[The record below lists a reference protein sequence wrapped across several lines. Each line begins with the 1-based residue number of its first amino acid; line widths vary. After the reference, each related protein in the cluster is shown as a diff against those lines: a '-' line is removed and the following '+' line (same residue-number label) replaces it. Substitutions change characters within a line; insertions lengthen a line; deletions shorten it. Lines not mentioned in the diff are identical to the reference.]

1 MGAPTI
7 KDVAALAGVSL
18 GTASRVLTGHPSTS
32 TRSRERVMAAATRL
46 GYTVNARARSLRAAR
61 SDVVALLVPDVRN
74 TFFAQLAHTVQAALF
89 ARGLTTIIG
98 SASEDAEQQDGY
110 LRALLEQR
118 IDGVILAPQGDA
130 TPGLRTLGE
139 RRNPHVVVAPTI
151 TALNV
156 PSIDSDPA
164 PGLGAAVEELAAHGH
179 RSVTYVAGLLGS
191 PTGRERLTAFERA
204 AAPLLPRGS
213 ARVIRAENTGARWLD
228 ELDAHLETGAT
239 ALVFGYS
246 PHTLMA
252 IRHLQ
257 DTGRRFGRDVSIISY
272 DDLEVFDLL
281 RPRLTVITQHP
292 VRQAERAV
300 DMLCEAID
308 GGRPASERV
317 AASLI
322 RRDSVADL
330 SAPAPDAPRP

>member
-32 TRSRERVMAAATRL
+32 TRSRERVTAAAARL

-110 LRALLEQR
+110 LRVLLEQR
-118 IDGVILAPQGDA
+118 IDGAILAPQGDA
-130 TPGLRTLGE
+130 APGLRTLVE
-139 RRNPHVVVAPTI
+139 RRIPLVFVDRTI
-151 TALNV
+151 TALDV

-164 PGLGAAVEELAAHGH
+164 PGLHAAVEELVDHGH

-191 PTGRERLTAFERA
+191 PTGRERLAAFEQA
-204 AAPLLPRGS
+204 AASSLAHGS
-213 ARVIRAENTGARWLD
+213 ARVIRAENTGAQWLD
-228 ELDAHLETGAT
+228 ELDEHLRTGTT
-239 ALVFGYS
+239 ALVLGYS

-257 DTGRRFGRDVSIISY
+257 DTGRRIGRDVSIISY

-281 RPRLTVITQHP
+281 CPRLTVITQHP

-308 GGRPASERV
+308 GGRPDSERI

-322 RRDSVADL
+322 RRDSVATL
-330 SAPAPDAPRP
+330 APQS

>member
-1 MGAPTI
+1 MGAPTL
-7 KDVAALAGVSL
+7 KDVAALAGASL

-32 TRSRERVMAAATRL
+32 TRSRERVTAAAARL

-61 SDVVALLVPDVRN
+61 SDVVALLVPDVRS

-110 LRALLEQR
+110 LRVLLEQR

-130 TPGLRTLGE
+130 VPGLRTLVE
-139 RRNPHVVVAPTI
+139 RRIPLVLVDRTI
-151 TALNV
+151 TAPDV

-164 PGLGAAVEELAAHGH
+164 PGLHAAVEELVDHGH

-191 PTGRERLTAFERA
+191 STGRERLAAFEQA
-204 AAPLLPRGS
+204 AASSLAHGS
-213 ARVIRAENTGARWLD
+213 ARVIRAESTGAQWLD
-228 ELDAHLETGAT
+228 ELDEHLRTGTT
-239 ALVFGYS
+239 ALVLGYS

-257 DTGRRFGRDVSIISY
+257 DTGRRIGRDVSIISY

-292 VRQAERAV
+292 ARQAARAV
-300 DMLCEAID
+300 EMRTPPSAKKLC
-308 GGRPASERV
+308 R
-317 AASLI
+317 
-322 RRDSVADL
+322 
-330 SAPAPDAPRP
+330 

>member
-32 TRSRERVMAAATRL
+32 ARSRERVTAAAARL

-98 SASEDAEQQDGY
+98 SASEDAEQQDRY
-110 LRALLEQR
+110 LRVLLEQR

-130 TPGLRTLGE
+130 TPGLHALIE
-139 RRNPHVVVAPTI
+139 RRIPLVFVDRTI
-151 TALNV
+151 TELDV

-164 PGLGAAVEELAAHGH
+164 PGMRSAVEELVAHGH
-179 RSVTYVAGLLGS
+179 SSVTYVAGLLGS
-191 PTGRERLTAFERA
+191 PTGRERLAAFERA
-204 AAPLLPRGS
+204 AAPLLAQGS
-213 ARVIRAENTGARWLD
+213 ARVIRAGNTDTQWLGELD
-228 ELDAHLETGAT
+228 EHLGTGTT

-246 PHTLMA
+246 PHTLVA
-252 IRHLQ
+252 VRHLQ
-257 DTGRRFGRDVSIISY
+257 DTGRRIGRDASIISY

-308 GGRPASERV
+308 GGRPASERI

-322 RRDSVADL
+322 RRDSVATL
-330 SAPAPDAPRP
+330 APQP